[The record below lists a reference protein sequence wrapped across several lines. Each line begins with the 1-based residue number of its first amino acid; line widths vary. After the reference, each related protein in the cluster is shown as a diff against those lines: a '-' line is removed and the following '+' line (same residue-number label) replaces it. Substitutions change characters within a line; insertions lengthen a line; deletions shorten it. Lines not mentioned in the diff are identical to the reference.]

1 MRACAKM
8 EAVIPEPASA
18 ATIAAAVKLHEDGVI
33 GDNDRVVCVLT
44 GSGLRDLKLFNDENA
59 DIPSVQPGD
68 MDSLKKAVNHYQK

>member
-1 MRACAKM
+1 M
-8 EAVIPEPASA
+8 
-18 ATIAAAVKLHEDGVI
+18 I
-33 GDNDRVVCVLT
+33 GENDRVVCVLT